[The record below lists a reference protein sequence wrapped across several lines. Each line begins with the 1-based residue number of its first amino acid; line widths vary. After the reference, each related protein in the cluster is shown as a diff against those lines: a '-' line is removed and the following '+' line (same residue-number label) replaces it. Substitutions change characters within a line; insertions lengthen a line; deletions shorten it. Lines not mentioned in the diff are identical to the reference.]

1 MVKAKKAKAAKSKAT
16 KKAKAAKSKATKKAK
31 SATATNG
38 WVAIVTP
45 GTASTAGIDAFNDEL
60 KNTFGFTPNT
70 SAVFSVADNLPTTLD
85 AQVQAAV
92 RSAPKVIIAAGSMA
106 ASKVQDKAPASAT
119 PPIAIIQAA
128 GGEIPANKQANLTGF
143 TIDAL
148 KIAKDHVESLLT
160 AGSSLIAVVYDSTNP
175 PSLNTWNT
183 LSTVYRNL
191 LPVDKA
197 DPTTLTASDLKDSAG
212 HSANGVVLISNAVYY
227 KHAQDIVGV
236 LDGLT
241 PMPTIYY
248 PEREFKGK
256 HTKKTTVHVH
266 GHNIPLTYR
275 LAAWYTASIL
285 NGDWAPTS
293 LPDFKNAITDQ
304 N

>member
-16 KKAKAAKSKATKKAK
+16 KAKSATPKVTKKAK
-31 SATATNG
+31 SATGTNG

-45 GTASTAGIDAFNDEL
+45 STASTAGIGAFTDEL
-60 KNTFGFTPNT
+60 KSTFGFTPNT
-70 SAVFSVADNLPTTLD
+70 SAVFSVEDNPGTTLD
-85 AQVQAAV
+85 VQVQAAV
-92 RSAPKVIIAAGSMA
+92 TSAPKVIIAAGSMA
-106 ASKVQDKAPASAT
+106 AKQVQDKAPASAM

-148 KIAKDHVESLLT
+148 QIAKDHVESLLT
-160 AGSSLIAVVYDSTNP
+160 AGSSLIAVVYDGTNP
-175 PSLNTWNT
+175 PSLNAWNT
-183 LSTVYRNL
+183 LSTLYKNL
-191 LPVDKA
+191 LPVNKA
-197 DPTTLTASDLKDSAG
+197 DPTTLTPNDLKDSAG
-212 HSANGVVLISNAVYY
+212 HSANGVVLISNAKYH

-275 LAAWYTASIL
+275 LAAWYTASVL

-293 LPDFKNAITDQ
+293 LPDFKKAITDQ
-304 N
+304 S